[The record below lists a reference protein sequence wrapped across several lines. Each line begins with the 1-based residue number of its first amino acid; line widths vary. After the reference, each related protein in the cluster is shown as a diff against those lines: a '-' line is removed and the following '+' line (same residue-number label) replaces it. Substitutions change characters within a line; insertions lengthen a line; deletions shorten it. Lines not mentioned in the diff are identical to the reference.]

1 MPPNGSRQRARRQA
15 RPRSHL
21 QPRLP
26 AVSPATPVAGTSP
39 TPADPEPALL
49 RIPTRPPIA
58 RRWVLN
64 RQVWSISQAPAAAP
78 LALWWHSVT
87 QADGLRLG
95 FRLTAGAGSG
105 PAAPVPARP
114 GGAR

>member
-49 RIPTRPPIA
+49 RIPTPATDRQAMGTKSAGSIPGS
-58 RRWVLN
+58 RR
-64 RQVWSISQAPAAAP
+64 AAP